1 MSAVDVECGARHSSE
16 RLGASAGRSAGQAS
30 VEYLIAVALLSIVL
44 MVGEDSP
51 LDRLMAAIGEQ
62 YQRFSYAISRP

>member
-1 MSAVDVECGARHSSE
+1 MSAVDIERGARRSAE
-16 RLGASAGRSAGQAS
+16 RIGASTGRAAGQAS
-30 VEYLIAVALLSIVL
+30 VEYLVVVALLSIAL